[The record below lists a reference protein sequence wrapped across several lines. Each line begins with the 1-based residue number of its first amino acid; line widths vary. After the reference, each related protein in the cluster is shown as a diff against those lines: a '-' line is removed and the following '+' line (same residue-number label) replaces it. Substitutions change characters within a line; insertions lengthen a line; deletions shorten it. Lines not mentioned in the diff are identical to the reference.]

1 MAQLYKMTL
10 YVCDLEDD
18 LSLNEIKTL
27 IKQDALAVA
36 NFGHRRWGDMKQNI
50 MKMTN
55 IIIEFLL
62 NSEEENFIDMI
73 LTHIRDGIPFDEEE
87 IKEWND
93 E

>member
-1 MAQLYKMTL
+1 MIATH
-10 YVCDLEDD
+10 V
-18 LSLNEIKTL
+18 
-27 IKQDALAVA
+27 AA
-36 NFGHRRWGDMKQNI
+36 NFGHRRCGDMKQNI

-73 LTHIRDGIPFDEEE
+73 LTHIRDGIPFDKEE

>member
-1 MAQLYKMTL
+1 MMVLLGYAQKMLTKIIS
-10 YVCDLEDD
+10 VIW
-18 LSLNEIKTL
+18 SVFMIATHV
-27 IKQDALAVA
+27 AA
-36 NFGHRRWGDMKQNI
+36 NFGHRRWSDMKQNI

>member
-1 MAQLYKMTL
+1 
-10 YVCDLEDD
+10 
-18 LSLNEIKTL
+18 
-27 IKQDALAVA
+27 
-36 NFGHRRWGDMKQNI
+36 MKQNI

-87 IKEWND
+87 IKELDD

>member
-1 MAQLYKMTL
+1 
-10 YVCDLEDD
+10 
-18 LSLNEIKTL
+18 
-27 IKQDALAVA
+27 
-36 NFGHRRWGDMKQNI
+36 

-73 LTHIRDGIPFDEEE
+73 LTHIKDGISFDEN
-87 IKEWND
+87 EWNN

>member
-1 MAQLYKMTL
+1 MIATH
-10 YVCDLEDD
+10 
-18 LSLNEIKTL
+18 
-27 IKQDALAVA
+27 VA
-36 NFGHRRWGDMKQNI
+36 TNFGHRRWSDMKQNI

-73 LTHIRDGIPFDEEE
+73 LTHIREGIPFDEEE